1 MFSTN
6 SDIEMN
12 EADAARRGRLAFFKG
27 EREGEAW
34 TSVRPLE
41 RFEVVFFGSKTP
53 HLIPIPFCK
62 GRGDKTPACGYL
74 WRPFPRKAV

>member
-53 HLIPIPFCK
+53 HLIPLPFCK
-62 GRGDKTPACGYL
+62 GRGDKTPACQYL
-74 WRPFPRKAV
+74 WRRFYDK